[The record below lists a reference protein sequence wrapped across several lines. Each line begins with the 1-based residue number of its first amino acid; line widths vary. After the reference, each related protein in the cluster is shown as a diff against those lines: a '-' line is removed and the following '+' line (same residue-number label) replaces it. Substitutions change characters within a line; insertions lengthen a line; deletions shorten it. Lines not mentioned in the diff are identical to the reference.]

1 MNFTK
6 LKDIILYIQAFVGC
20 PSCKGKLSQNGIH
33 VIATLPDFGLLAIQ
47 CFHCH
52 LSSVMQFT
60 MRRNPKN
67 NENEFLDVKIQK
79 NSTVTTNDVIDVYLR
94 LKNFQGD
101 IKELFT

>member
-1 MNFTK
+1 MNFTE
-6 LKDIILYIQAFVGC
+6 LKNIILYIQAFVKC
-20 PSCKGKLSQNGIH
+20 PSCQGKLSFDGIH
-33 VIATLPDFGLLAIQ
+33 VLATLQDIGFLMIR
-47 CFHCH
+47 CFNCH
-52 LSSVMQFT
+52 ISSVMQFT

-79 NSTVTTNDVIDVYLR
+79 NPTVTTNDVIDVYLR